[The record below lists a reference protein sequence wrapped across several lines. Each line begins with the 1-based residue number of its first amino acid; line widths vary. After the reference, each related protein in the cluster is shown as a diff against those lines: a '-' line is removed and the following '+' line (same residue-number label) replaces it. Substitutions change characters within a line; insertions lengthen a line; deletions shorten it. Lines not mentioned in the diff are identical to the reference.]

1 MNRQGT
7 SRAGR
12 PPRRGV
18 SLSQLMMLVAGF
30 AVMSALVA
38 RLGATAIPLG
48 LISIGAIVAATIFV
62 RFRRRRA
69 RQESLL
75 GALAVI
81 SARSMPLATGLEAF
95 ADQWDGMFR
104 RKVLGLAEALRNGRS
119 LPDALDQ
126 IPGLMTDGDRAII
139 RVGDAAGLLTEALRD
154 ASAARRSRPPGLSA
168 VLGRLG
174 YLAGLVLVILGI
186 VGFLLYFIMPKYE
199 AIFRDFGIGLPPTTR
214 ALIGVS
220 HEVVDWAGPVTLMM
234 ILSAIALMGWTL
246 AVRSLSY
253 SAPTDRLA
261 RRRHSATI
269 MRALATLV
277 EADRPL
283 QGGLSTMATT
293 YPVGWVRD
301 KIDRTS
307 RRVGEGTDWAEA
319 LRSVGLLRR
328 ADVDL
333 IAASTRT
340 GHLAWALR
348 RLADSG
354 DRRMV
359 DRIRT
364 WSQVLFPL
372 VLLAMAGVV
381 AFFALAYFSPLLA
394 LIEVLSG

>member
-1 MNRQGT
+1 
-7 SRAGR
+7 
-12 PPRRGV
+12 
-18 SLSQLMMLVAGF
+18 MMLVAGF

-38 RLGATAIPLG
+38 RLGTTAIPLG

-104 RKVLGLAEALRNGRS
+104 RKVLGLAETLRNGRS
-119 LPDALDQ
+119 LPDALDHN
-126 IPGLMTDGDRAII
+126 PGLMHDGDRAIV
-139 RVGDAAGLLTEALRD
+139 RVGEAAGLMTEALRD

-174 YLAGLVLVILGI
+174 YLAGLVLVILGL

-199 AIFRDFGIGLPPTTR
+199 AIFRDFFGIGLPPTTR

-220 HEVVDWAGPVTLMM
+220 HVVVDWAGPVTLMM
-234 ILSAIALMGWTL
+234 ILSAIALMGWAL
-246 AVRSLSY
+246 AVRSLGY

-277 EADRPL
+277 EADRPI
-283 QGGLSTMATT
+283 QGGLSTMATS

-301 KIDRTS
+301 KIARAL

-359 DRIRT
+359 DRLRT

-381 AFFALAYFSPLLA
+381 AFFALAYFSPLVN
-394 LIEVLSG
+394 LIEVLSE